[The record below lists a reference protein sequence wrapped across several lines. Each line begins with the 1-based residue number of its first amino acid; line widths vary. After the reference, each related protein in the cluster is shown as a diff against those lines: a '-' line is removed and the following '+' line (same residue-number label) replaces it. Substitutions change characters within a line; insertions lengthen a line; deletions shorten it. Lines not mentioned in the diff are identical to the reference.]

1 MLSKNLDLYSS
12 QNESNIIIGDFNVGV
27 SDPHIN
33 DFCNA
38 FNLSSLIKEPKCY
51 KNQKNPSCI
60 NLILTNLP
68 SSFQGFCMVET
79 GLSDSHRMVVAI
91 MKISFQRLPPKLRTY
106 RNYNKFYYHKFRE
119 ILAKGLPF
127 TNTWKNDINNFI
139 DVCV

>member
-1 MLSKNLDLYSS
+1 
-12 QNESNIIIGDFNVGV
+12 
-27 SDPHIN
+27 
-33 DFCNA
+33 
-38 FNLSSLIKEPKCY
+38 
-51 KNQKNPSCI
+51 
-60 NLILTNLP
+60 
-68 SSFQGFCMVET
+68 MVET